1 MIGEHNLDLVVHEMV
16 GFRSENL
23 NFRRCGMRK
32 LVTGIAVFSLVIL
45 VGLAGVAQDKLVI
58 WCHSVHQQV
67 AEGTR
72 GAAAINVVEPF
83 EDKFGVTIEW
93 VTIPWS
99 QMQDK
104 VLRELSL
111 SRSEVDIVFL
121 VDLWAT
127 PGVFRMLE
135 PLDSYQ
141 ATKPIEDFEGLAPG
155 MVKAL
160 TYEGSLYGVPV
171 RSNMQVL
178 HYNEA
183 IFSEKGIA
191 GAPSSFE
198 KLIEVARVCT
208 YVREDGAQ
216 VYGLGLKIPEDI
228 LAVIWAYGGD
238 VMTLDYEVKCDQPEA
253 IRAIT
258 VLRDLYAAGAI
269 PPNFTVLGSADYQRL
284 VSDGLVSMVF
294 FGDNYYFRFN
304 DPERSNVAGHMQV
317 APIPASEETGLTIA
331 PCKVAFWS
339 MAIPKNGPAEHKE
352 LAWEFIRY
360 LASPEVQLQMA
371 LNGNGPT
378 RLSVFEDPTYA
389 ELVPYAWVDQQI
401 VNVARPLWPPF
412 DRLAEA
418 RDIFAEQA
426 TLAIVGV
433 KDPEKAMHDAAEA
446 IRNLVSQK

>member
-1 MIGEHNLDLVVHEMV
+1 MRQWFVWIMAIGLVVLASLS
-16 GFRSENL
+16 GFAEE
-23 NFRRCGMRK
+23 K
-32 LVTGIAVFSLVIL
+32 LVV
-45 VGLAGVAQDKLVI
+45 
-58 WCHSVHQQV
+58 WCNSVHQQV

-72 GAAAINVVEPF
+72 GGVAANVVEPF
-83 EDKFGVTIEW
+83 EEQFGVTIEW

-104 VLRELSL
+104 ILRELSL
-111 SRSEVDIVFL
+111 PSSEADIVFL
-121 VDLWAT
+121 VDLWAI
-127 PGVFRMLE
+127 PSVFRMLE
-135 PLDSYQ
+135 PLNSYQ
-141 ATKPIEDFEGLAPG
+141 ASKPIENFDGLAPG
-155 MVKAL
+155 MVKTL

-183 IFSEKGIA
+183 LFSEKGIE
-191 GAPSSFE
+191 GAPSTFE
-198 KLIEVARVCT
+198 ELVEAAKTCT

-216 VYGLGLKIPEDI
+216 VYGLGIKIPEDI
-228 LAVIWAYGGD
+228 IAVIWAYGGD
-238 VMTLDYEVKCDQPEA
+238 VMTSDYEVKCDQPEA
-253 IRAIT
+253 IKAIET
-258 VLRDLYAAGAI
+258 LRELYAAGAI

-304 DPERSNVAGHMQV
+304 DPERSNVAGHMEV
-317 APIPASEETGLTIA
+317 APIPASEETDLTVA

-360 LASPEVQLQMA
+360 LASPDVQLQMA

-378 RLSVFEDPTYA
+378 RLSVFEDPKYA
-389 ELVPYAWVDQQI
+389 ETVPYAWVDQQI

-426 TLAIVGV
+426 TLAILGV
-433 KDPEKAMHDAAEA
+433 KDPGKAMYEAAEA